1 MKVLVTGISGLI
13 GSAMASELRVQGHEV
28 IGVSRSPSA
37 ESVGW
42 QQVNPTL
49 MNDVDAVMN
58 LAGETIAGR
67 WTDAKKRRL
76 LDSRLETTKL
86 VAAAVWDSD
95 TPPSVLIQASAS
107 GYYGQRGDEVL
118 DESSSNGSGFLA
130 DLCQQWEAAAAP
142 AATTKTRLVFARFSV
157 VLASEGGAL
166 GRLRKVTRLGIGG
179 PLGKGR
185 QWWSWISLQD
195 TVRALCHILEGE
207 ISGPVN
213 IACDQP
219 QRQRAFAKTLGR
231 VLRRPAFTPV
241 PAIAIRA
248 VLGQMGE
255 SLLLDSTRLRP
266 SALIANGFEFE
277 DGELEGALRRIFN
290 T

>member
-13 GSAMASELRVQGHEV
+13 GSAMARELRVQGHEV
-28 IGVSRSPSA
+28 IGVSRSPSP

-49 MNDVDAVMN
+49 MNDVDAVIN
-58 LAGETIAGR
+58 LAGETVAGR

-95 TPPSVLIQASAS
+95 SPPSVLIQASAS

-142 AATTKTRLVFARFSV
+142 AETAQTRLVFARFSV

-219 QRQRAFAKTLGR
+219 QRQRAFAKTLGS
-231 VLRRPAFTPV
+231 VLRRPSFTPV

>member
-13 GSAMASELRVQGHEV
+13 GSAMARELRVQGHEV
-28 IGVSRSPSA
+28 IGVSRSPSPK
-37 ESVGW
+37 SVGW

-49 MNDVDAVMN
+49 MNDVDAVIN
-58 LAGETIAGR
+58 LAGETVAGR

-95 TPPSVLIQASAS
+95 SPPSVFIQASAS

-142 AATTKTRLVFARFSV
+142 AETAKTRLVFARFSV

-219 QRQRAFAKTLGR
+219 QRQRAFAKTLGS
-231 VLRRPAFTPV
+231 VLRRPSFTPV

>member
-13 GSAMASELRVQGHEV
+13 GSAMARELRVQGHEV
-28 IGVSRSPSA
+28 IGVSRSPSP

-49 MNDVDAVMN
+49 MNDVDAVIN
-58 LAGETIAGR
+58 LAGETVAGR

-95 TPPSVLIQASAS
+95 SPPSVLIQASAS

-130 DLCQQWEAAAAP
+130 DLCQQWEAAAAR
-142 AATTKTRLVFARFSV
+142 AETAQTRLVFARFSV

-219 QRQRAFAKTLGR
+219 QRQRAFAKTLGS
-231 VLRRPAFTPV
+231 VLRRPSFTPV

>member
-13 GSAMASELRVQGHEV
+13 GSAVARELRVQGHEV
-28 IGVSRSPSA
+28 IGVSRSPSP

-58 LAGETIAGR
+58 LAGETVAGR

-95 TPPSVLIQASAS
+95 SPPSVFIQASAS

-142 AATTKTRLVFARFSV
+142 AETAKTRLVFARFSV

-231 VLRRPAFTPV
+231 VLRRPSFTPV

-277 DGELEGALRRIFN
+277 DGELEGALRRIF
-290 T
+290 TT

>member
-13 GSAMASELRVQGHEV
+13 GSAVARELRVQGHEV
-28 IGVSRSPSA
+28 IGVSRSPSP

-58 LAGETIAGR
+58 LAGETVAGR

-95 TPPSVLIQASAS
+95 SPPSVFIQASAS

-142 AATTKTRLVFARFSV
+142 AETAKTRLVFARFSV

-231 VLRRPAFTPV
+231 VLRRPSFTPV

-266 SALIANGFEFE
+266 SALIANGFNFE
-277 DGELEGALRRIFN
+277 DGELEGALRRIF
-290 T
+290 TT

>member
-13 GSAMASELRVQGHEV
+13 GSAMARELRVQGHEV
-28 IGVSRSPSA
+28 IGVSRSPSPK
-37 ESVGW
+37 SVGW

-49 MNDVDAVMN
+49 MNDVDAVIN
-58 LAGETIAGR
+58 LAGETVAGR

-95 TPPSVLIQASAS
+95 SPPSVLIQASAS

-142 AATTKTRLVFARFSV
+142 AETAKTRLVFARFSV

-219 QRQRAFAKTLGR
+219 QRQRAFAKTLGS
-231 VLRRPAFTPV
+231 VLRRPSFTPV

>member
-13 GSAMASELRVQGHEV
+13 GSAVARELRVQGHEV
-28 IGVSRSPSA
+28 IGVSRSPSP

-58 LAGETIAGR
+58 LAGETVAGR

-95 TPPSVLIQASAS
+95 SPPSVLIQASAS

-142 AATTKTRLVFARFSV
+142 AETAKTRLVFARFSV

-231 VLRRPAFTPV
+231 VLRRPSFTPV

-277 DGELEGALRRIFN
+277 DGELEGALRRIF
-290 T
+290 TT

>member
-13 GSAMASELRVQGHEV
+13 GSAVASELRIQGHEV
-28 IGVSRSPSA
+28 IGVSRSPSP

-58 LAGETIAGR
+58 LAGETVAGR

-95 TPPSVLIQASAS
+95 SPPSVFIQASAS

-142 AATTKTRLVFARFSV
+142 AETAKTRLVFARFSV

-231 VLRRPAFTPV
+231 VLRRPSFTPV

-277 DGELEGALRRIFN
+277 DGELEGALRRIF
-290 T
+290 TT

>member
-13 GSAMASELRVQGHEV
+13 GSAMARELRVQGHEV
-28 IGVSRSPSA
+28 IGVSRSPSP

-49 MNDVDAVMN
+49 MNDVDAVIN
-58 LAGETIAGR
+58 LAGETVAGR

-95 TPPSVLIQASAS
+95 SPPSVFIQASAS

-142 AATTKTRLVFARFSV
+142 AETAQTRLVFARFSV

-219 QRQRAFAKTLGR
+219 QRQRAFAKTLGS
-231 VLRRPAFTPV
+231 VLRRPSFTPV

-266 SALIANGFEFE
+266 SALIANGFNFE
-277 DGELEGALRRIFN
+277 DGELEGALRRIF
-290 T
+290 TT

>member
-28 IGVSRSPSA
+28 IGVSRLPSA

-219 QRQRAFAKTLGR
+219 QRQRAFAKTLGS
-231 VLRRPAFTPV
+231 VLRRPSFIPV

-277 DGELEGALRRIFN
+277 DGELEGALRRIF
-290 T
+290 TT

>member
-219 QRQRAFAKTLGR
+219 QRQRAFAKTLGS
-231 VLRRPAFTPV
+231 VLRRPSFIPV

>member
-1 MKVLVTGISGLI
+1 MKVLVTGIRGLI
-13 GSAMASELRVQGHEV
+13 GSAVARELRVQGHEV
-28 IGVSRSPSA
+28 IGVARSPSP

-49 MNDVDAVMN
+49 MNDVDAVIN
-58 LAGETIAGR
+58 LAGETVAGR

-95 TPPSVLIQASAS
+95 SPPSVLIQASAS

-142 AATTKTRLVFARFSV
+142 AETAKTRLVFARFSV

-219 QRQRAFAKTLGR
+219 QRQRAFAKTLGS
-231 VLRRPAFTPV
+231 VLRRPSFTPV

-266 SALIANGFEFE
+266 SALIANGFNFE
-277 DGELEGALRRIFN
+277 DGELEGALRRIF
-290 T
+290 TT

>member
-13 GSAMASELRVQGHEV
+13 GSAMARELRVQGHEV
-28 IGVSRSPSA
+28 IGVSRSPSP

-58 LAGETIAGR
+58 LAGETVAGR

-95 TPPSVLIQASAS
+95 SPPSVFIQASAS

-142 AATTKTRLVFARFSV
+142 AETAQTRLVFARFSV

-231 VLRRPAFTPV
+231 VLRRPSFTPV

-266 SALIANGFEFE
+266 SALIANGFNFE
-277 DGELEGALRRIFN
+277 DGELEGALRRIF
-290 T
+290 TT

>member
-13 GSAMASELRVQGHEV
+13 GSAVASELRVQGHEV
-28 IGVSRSPSA
+28 IGVSRSPSP

-58 LAGETIAGR
+58 LAGETVAGR

-95 TPPSVLIQASAS
+95 SPPSVFIQASAS

-142 AATTKTRLVFARFSV
+142 AETAKTRLVFARFSV

-231 VLRRPAFTPV
+231 VLRRPSFTPV

>member
-13 GSAMASELRVQGHEV
+13 GSAMARELRVQGHEV
-28 IGVSRSPSA
+28 IGVSRSPSPK
-37 ESVGW
+37 SVGW

-49 MNDVDAVMN
+49 MNDVDAVIN
-58 LAGETIAGR
+58 LAGETVAGR

-95 TPPSVLIQASAS
+95 SPPSVLIQASAS

-142 AATTKTRLVFARFSV
+142 AETAQTRLVFARFSV

-219 QRQRAFAKTLGR
+219 QQQRAFAKTLGS
-231 VLRRPAFTPV
+231 VLRRPSFTPV

>member
-13 GSAMASELRVQGHEV
+13 GSAVASELRVQGHEV
-28 IGVSRSPSA
+28 IGVSRSPSP

-58 LAGETIAGR
+58 LAGETVAGR

-95 TPPSVLIQASAS
+95 SPPSVLIQASAS

-142 AATTKTRLVFARFSV
+142 AETAKTRLVFARFSV

-219 QRQRAFAKTLGR
+219 QRQRAFAKSLGS
-231 VLRRPAFTPV
+231 VLRRPSFIPV

>member
-13 GSAMASELRVQGHEV
+13 GSAMARELRVQGHEV
-28 IGVSRSPSA
+28 IGVSRSPSP

-58 LAGETIAGR
+58 LAGETVAGR

-95 TPPSVLIQASAS
+95 SPPSVLIQASAS

-142 AATTKTRLVFARFSV
+142 AETAQTRLVFARFSV

-231 VLRRPAFTPV
+231 VLRRPSFTPV

-277 DGELEGALRRIFN
+277 DGELEGALRRIF
-290 T
+290 TT

>member
-28 IGVSRSPSA
+28 IGVSRLPSA

-58 LAGETIAGR
+58 LAGETVAGR

-118 DESSSNGSGFLA
+118 DESSSNGSGF
-130 DLCQQWEAAAAP
+130 
-142 AATTKTRLVFARFSV
+142 
-157 VLASEGGAL
+157 
-166 GRLRKVTRLGIGG
+166 
-179 PLGKGR
+179 
-185 QWWSWISLQD
+185 
-195 TVRALCHILEGE
+195 
-207 ISGPVN
+207 
-213 IACDQP
+213 
-219 QRQRAFAKTLGR
+219 
-231 VLRRPAFTPV
+231 
-241 PAIAIRA
+241 
-248 VLGQMGE
+248 
-255 SLLLDSTRLRP
+255 
-266 SALIANGFEFE
+266 
-277 DGELEGALRRIFN
+277 
-290 T
+290 

>member
-13 GSAMASELRVQGHEV
+13 GSAMARELRVQGHEV
-28 IGVSRSPSA
+28 IGVSRSPSP

-58 LAGETIAGR
+58 LAGETVAGR

-142 AATTKTRLVFARFSV
+142 AETAKTRLVFARFSV

-231 VLRRPAFTPV
+231 VLRRPSFTPV

-266 SALIANGFEFE
+266 SALIANGFNFE
-277 DGELEGALRRIFN
+277 DGELEGALRRIF
-290 T
+290 TT

>member
-13 GSAMASELRVQGHEV
+13 GSAVASELRVQGHEV
-28 IGVSRSPSA
+28 IGVSRSPSP

-58 LAGETIAGR
+58 LAGETVAGR

-95 TPPSVLIQASAS
+95 SPPSVFIQASAS

-142 AATTKTRLVFARFSV
+142 AETAQTRLVFARFSV

-185 QWWSWISLQD
+185 QWWSWISLQY

-231 VLRRPAFTPV
+231 VLRRPSFTPV

-277 DGELEGALRRIFN
+277 DGELEGALRRIF
-290 T
+290 TT

>member
-13 GSAMASELRVQGHEV
+13 GSAVARELRVQGHEV
-28 IGVSRSPSA
+28 IGVSRSPSP

-58 LAGETIAGR
+58 LAGETVAGR

-95 TPPSVLIQASAS
+95 SPPSVLIQASAS

-142 AATTKTRLVFARFSV
+142 AETAKTRLVFARFSV

-231 VLRRPAFTPV
+231 VLRRPSFTPV

-266 SALIANGFEFE
+266 SALIANGFNFE
-277 DGELEGALRRIFN
+277 DGELEGALRRIF
-290 T
+290 TT

>member
-13 GSAMASELRVQGHEV
+13 GSAVASELRVQGHEV
-28 IGVSRSPSA
+28 IGVSRSPSP

-58 LAGETIAGR
+58 LAGETVAGR

-95 TPPSVLIQASAS
+95 SPPSVFIQASAS

-231 VLRRPAFTPV
+231 VLRRPSFTPV

>member
-13 GSAMASELRVQGHEV
+13 GSAMARELRVQGHEV
-28 IGVSRSPSA
+28 IGVSRSPSP

-219 QRQRAFAKTLGR
+219 QRQRAFAKTLGS
-231 VLRRPAFTPV
+231 VLRRPSFIPV

-277 DGELEGALRRIFN
+277 DGELEGALRRIF
-290 T
+290 TT

>member
-13 GSAMASELRVQGHEV
+13 GSAVASELRVQGHEV
-28 IGVSRSPSA
+28 IGVSRSPSP

-58 LAGETIAGR
+58 LAGETVAGR

-95 TPPSVLIQASAS
+95 SPPSVLIQASAS

-142 AATTKTRLVFARFSV
+142 AETAKTRLVFARFSV

-213 IACDQP
+213 IACDHP

-231 VLRRPAFTPV
+231 VLRRPSFTPV

-266 SALIANGFEFE
+266 SALIANGFNFE
-277 DGELEGALRRIFN
+277 DGELEGALRRIF
-290 T
+290 TT

>member
-13 GSAMASELRVQGHEV
+13 GSAVARELRVQGHEV
-28 IGVSRSPSA
+28 IGVSRSPSP

-58 LAGETIAGR
+58 LAGETVAGR

-95 TPPSVLIQASAS
+95 SPPSVFIQASAS

-142 AATTKTRLVFARFSV
+142 AETAKTRLVFARFSV

-219 QRQRAFAKTLGR
+219 QRQRAFAKTLGS
-231 VLRRPAFTPV
+231 VLRRPSFTPV

-266 SALIANGFEFE
+266 SALIANGFNFE
-277 DGELEGALRRIFN
+277 DGELEGALRRIF
-290 T
+290 TT

>member
-13 GSAMASELRVQGHEV
+13 GSAMARELRVQGHEV
-28 IGVSRSPSA
+28 IGVSRSPSPK
-37 ESVGW
+37 SVGW

-58 LAGETIAGR
+58 LAGETVAGR

-95 TPPSVLIQASAS
+95 SPPSVLIQASAS

-142 AATTKTRLVFARFSV
+142 AETAQTRLVFARFSV

-219 QRQRAFAKTLGR
+219 QRQRAFAKTLGS
-231 VLRRPAFTPV
+231 VLRRPSFTPV

-266 SALIANGFEFE
+266 SALTANGFEFE

>member
-13 GSAMASELRVQGHEV
+13 GSAVASELRVQGHEV
-28 IGVSRSPSA
+28 IGVSRSPSP

-58 LAGETIAGR
+58 LAGETVVGR

-95 TPPSVLIQASAS
+95 SPPSVFIQASAS

-142 AATTKTRLVFARFSV
+142 AETAKTRLVFARFSV

-231 VLRRPAFTPV
+231 VLRRPSFTPV

>member
-13 GSAMASELRVQGHEV
+13 GSAVARELRVQGHEV
-28 IGVSRSPSA
+28 IGVSRSPSP

-58 LAGETIAGR
+58 LAGETVAGR

-95 TPPSVLIQASAS
+95 SPPSVLIQASAS

-142 AATTKTRLVFARFSV
+142 AETAQTRLVFARFSV

-231 VLRRPAFTPV
+231 VLRRPSFTPV

-277 DGELEGALRRIFN
+277 DGELEGALRRIF
-290 T
+290 TT

>member
-13 GSAMASELRVQGHEV
+13 GSAVASELRVQGHEV
-28 IGVSRSPSA
+28 IGVSRSPSP

-58 LAGETIAGR
+58 LAGETVAGR

-95 TPPSVLIQASAS
+95 SPPSVFIQASAS

-142 AATTKTRLVFARFSV
+142 AETAKTRLVFARFSV

-231 VLRRPAFTPV
+231 VLRRPSFTPV

-266 SALIANGFEFE
+266 SALIANGFNFE
-277 DGELEGALRRIFN
+277 DGELEGALRRIF
-290 T
+290 TT

>member
-28 IGVSRSPSA
+28 IGVSRSPSP

-42 QQVNPTL
+42 QQVNPAL

-58 LAGETIAGR
+58 LAGETVAGR

-95 TPPSVLIQASAS
+95 SPPSVLIQASAS
-107 GYYGQRGDEVL
+107 GYYGQRGDEIL

-142 AATTKTRLVFARFSV
+142 AETARTRLVFARFSL

-213 IACDQP
+213 IASDQP
-219 QRQRAFAKTLGR
+219 QRQRAFVKTLGS
-231 VLRRPAFTPV
+231 VLRRPSFTPV

-277 DGELEGALRRIFN
+277 DGELEGALRRIF
-290 T
+290 TT

>member
-13 GSAMASELRVQGHEV
+13 GSAVARELRVQGHEV
-28 IGVSRSPSA
+28 IGVSRSPSP

-58 LAGETIAGR
+58 LAGETVAGR

-231 VLRRPAFTPV
+231 VLRRPSFTPV

-277 DGELEGALRRIFN
+277 DGELEGALRRIF
-290 T
+290 TT

>member
-13 GSAMASELRVQGHEV
+13 GSAMARELRVQGHEV

-219 QRQRAFAKTLGR
+219 QRQRAFAKTLGS
-231 VLRRPAFTPV
+231 VLRRPSFTPV

>member
-13 GSAMASELRVQGHEV
+13 GSAMARELRVQGHEV
-28 IGVSRSPSA
+28 IGVSRSPSPK
-37 ESVGW
+37 SVGW

-49 MNDVDAVMN
+49 MNDVDAVIN
-58 LAGETIAGR
+58 LAGETVAGR

-95 TPPSVLIQASAS
+95 SPPSVLIQASAS

-130 DLCQQWEAAAAP
+130 DLCQQWEAAAAR
-142 AATTKTRLVFARFSV
+142 AETAQTRLVFARFSV

-219 QRQRAFAKTLGR
+219 QRQRAFAKTLGS
-231 VLRRPAFTPV
+231 VLRRPSFTPV

>member
-13 GSAMASELRVQGHEV
+13 GSAVARELRVQGHEV
-28 IGVSRSPSA
+28 IGVSRSPSP

-58 LAGETIAGR
+58 LAGETVAGR

-95 TPPSVLIQASAS
+95 SPPSVLIQASAS

-142 AATTKTRLVFARFSV
+142 AETAQTRLVFARFSV

-219 QRQRAFAKTLGR
+219 QRQRAFAKTLGS
-231 VLRRPAFTPV
+231 VLRRPSFTPV

-266 SALIANGFEFE
+266 SALIANGFNFE
-277 DGELEGALRRIFN
+277 DGELEGALRRIF
-290 T
+290 TT

>member
-13 GSAMASELRVQGHEV
+13 GSAVASELRVQGHEV
-28 IGVSRSPSA
+28 IGVSRSPSP

-58 LAGETIAGR
+58 LAGETVAGR

-95 TPPSVLIQASAS
+95 SPPSVLIQASAS

-142 AATTKTRLVFARFSV
+142 AETAKTRLVFARFSV

-231 VLRRPAFTPV
+231 VLRRPSFTPV

-277 DGELEGALRRIFN
+277 DGELEGALRRIF
-290 T
+290 TT

>member
-13 GSAMASELRVQGHEV
+13 GSAVARELRVQGHEV
-28 IGVSRSPSA
+28 IGVSRSPSP

-58 LAGETIAGR
+58 LAGETVAGR

-95 TPPSVLIQASAS
+95 SPPSVLIQASAS

-118 DESSSNGSGFLA
+118 DESSSNGSGVLA

-142 AATTKTRLVFARFSV
+142 AETAKTRLVFARFSV

-231 VLRRPAFTPV
+231 VLRRPSFTPV

-266 SALIANGFEFE
+266 SALIANGFNFE
-277 DGELEGALRRIFN
+277 DGELEGALRRIF
-290 T
+290 TT

>member
-13 GSAMASELRVQGHEV
+13 GSAMARELRVQGHEV
-28 IGVSRSPSA
+28 IGVSRSPSPK
-37 ESVGW
+37 SVGW

-49 MNDVDAVMN
+49 MNDVDAVIN
-58 LAGETIAGR
+58 LAGETVAGR

-95 TPPSVLIQASAS
+95 SPPSVLIQASAS

-142 AATTKTRLVFARFSV
+142 AETAQTRLVFARFSV

-219 QRQRAFAKTLGR
+219 QRQRAFAKTLGS
-231 VLRRPAFTPV
+231 VLRRPSFTPV

>member
-13 GSAMASELRVQGHEV
+13 GSAMARELRVQGHEV
-28 IGVSRSPSA
+28 IGVSRSPSPK
-37 ESVGW
+37 SVGW

-49 MNDVDAVMN
+49 MNDVDAVIN
-58 LAGETIAGR
+58 LAGETVAGR

-95 TPPSVLIQASAS
+95 SPPSVLIQASAS

-130 DLCQQWEAAAAP
+130 DLCQQWEAAAAR
-142 AATTKTRLVFARFSV
+142 AETAQTRLVFARFSV

-219 QRQRAFAKTLGR
+219 QRQRAFAKTLGS
-231 VLRRPAFTPV
+231 VLRRPSFTPV

-277 DGELEGALRRIFN
+277 DGELEGALRRIF
-290 T
+290 TT

>member
-13 GSAMASELRVQGHEV
+13 GSAVASELRVQGHEV
-28 IGVSRSPSA
+28 IGVSRSPSP

-58 LAGETIAGR
+58 LAGETVAGR

-95 TPPSVLIQASAS
+95 SPPSVLIQASAS

-142 AATTKTRLVFARFSV
+142 AETAQTRLVFARFSV

-231 VLRRPAFTPV
+231 VLRRPSFTPV

-277 DGELEGALRRIFN
+277 DGELEGALRRIF
-290 T
+290 TT

>member
-13 GSAMASELRVQGHEV
+13 GSAMARELRVQGHEV
-28 IGVSRSPSA
+28 IGVSRSPSP

-42 QQVNPTL
+42 QQVNPML

-58 LAGETIAGR
+58 LAGETVAGR

-95 TPPSVLIQASAS
+95 SPPSVLIQASAS

-142 AATTKTRLVFARFSV
+142 AETAQTRLVFARFSV

-219 QRQRAFAKTLGR
+219 QRQRAFAKTLGS
-231 VLRRPAFTPV
+231 VLRRPSFTPV